1 VKDIY
6 FSIIIP
12 TFNREQLLVTTI
24 HSVLNQTFSNF
35 EIIVVDDGSTDNTKF
50 IIEQMILSEPRIRY
64 YYQSNSERAVARNK
78 GVELSYGDYLI
89 FLDSDDT
96 FSYEDHLQKLYDF
109 TNSKKNNLFLC
120 FTGAIIDNGLVKV
133 KTKDYTDIEITNFDF
148 FTNESIVPA
157 RVCLSKGI
165 FELCQFDPDC
175 IVVEDTVLW
184 TSIME
189 KFPIYYLPIFSV
201 TYKLHADNS
210 VNINKTNAY
219 LLRLK
224 GLEKLF
230 KHYQVG
236 KKITQKTKSVQL
248 NRCHIGIVEFYQLS
262 ANKKQALF
270 WLLLSLLR
278 YPTIEFKHKVKLL
291 FKLF

>member
-12 TFNREQLLVTTI
+12 TFNREKLLVTTI

-50 IIEQMILSEPRIRY
+50 IIEQMISSEPRIRY

-89 FLDSDDT
+89 FLDSD
-96 FSYEDHLQKLYDF
+96 
-109 TNSKKNNLFLC
+109 FLC

-224 GLEKLF
+224 GLDKLF
-230 KHYQVG
+230 KHYKVG

-270 WLLLSLLR
+270 WLLISLLR